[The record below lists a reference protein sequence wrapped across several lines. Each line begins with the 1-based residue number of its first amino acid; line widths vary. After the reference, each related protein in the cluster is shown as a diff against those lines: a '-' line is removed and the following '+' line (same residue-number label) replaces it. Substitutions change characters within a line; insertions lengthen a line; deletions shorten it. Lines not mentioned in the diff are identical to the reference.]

1 MVPAASGLA
10 MTVPLATGMEGVR
23 VAMVPAAL
31 SVTIAGT
38 FAAAPAAR
46 RAKVAVVIEAAFMG
60 LLNVTVTFVI
70 RGTPVAP
77 GAGDRAITVGATSVE
92 KLQTM
97 FVPSA
102 LPTAS
107 VTVPATVAV
116 YTVPV
121 ASGVVSV
128 RLAMVAA
135 ASSVTVAATFA
146 APPAARRV
154 FFLMIRRPP
163 RSTLLPYATL
173 FGSRGTPVA
182 PGAGDWAITVGAT
195 SVVKLQTTFAPSG
208 VAMVSATVADTVAV

>member
-10 MTVPLATGMEGVR
+10 ITIPLTTPMEGVR

-38 FAAAPAAR
+38 FTTAPAAR

-102 LPTAS
+102 LPIAS
-107 VTVPATVAV
+107 VTVA
-116 YTVPV
+116 
-121 ASGVVSV
+121 G
-128 RLAMVAA
+128 
-135 ASSVTVAATFA
+135 TFA
-146 APPAARRV
+146 TAPAARRAKV
-154 FFLMIRRPP
+154 AVVIEAAFMG
-163 RSTLLPYATL
+163 LLNVAVTVVL
-173 FGSRGTPVA
+173 SGTPVA

>member
-1 MVPAASGLA
+1 
-10 MTVPLATGMEGVR
+10 
-23 VAMVPAAL
+23 
-31 SVTIAGT
+31 
-38 FAAAPAAR
+38 
-46 RAKVAVVIEAAFMG
+46 MG

-92 KLQTM
+92 KLQTT

-102 LPTAS
+102 
-107 VTVPATVAV
+107 VPRAEERRAGTVAG

-128 RLAMVAA
+128 SLAMVPVAT
-135 ASSVTVAATFA
+135 SVTVAGTFA
-146 APPAARRV
+146 AAPAARRV
-154 FFLMIRRPP
+154 KVVGTIEAAFMG
-163 RSTLLPYATL
+163 LLTVAVTVVL
-173 FGSRGTPVA
+173 SGTPVA

-208 VAMVSATVADTVAV
+208 VA

>member
-1 MVPAASGLA
+1 M
-10 MTVPLATGMEGVR
+10 
-23 VAMVPAAL
+23 
-31 SVTIAGT
+31 
-38 FAAAPAAR
+38 
-46 RAKVAVVIEAAFMG
+46 IEAAFMG

-128 RLAMVAA
+128 RLAMVPV
-135 ASSVTVAATFA
+135 ASSVTVAGTFA
-146 APPAARRV
+146 AAPAARRV
-154 FFLMIRRPP
+154 KVVGEIEASF
-163 RSTLLPYATL
+163 TGLLNVAVTVVL
-173 FGSRGTPVA
+173 RGTPVA